1 MAGLLFWA
9 VIITVSEAAQ
19 MLSSKVENL
28 SARWY
33 NSSMVTGGS
42 SDRD

>member
-1 MAGLLFWA
+1 MVGLLFWA
-9 VIITVSEAAQ
+9 VIIIVCEADRMVS
-19 MLSSKVENL
+19 SRVENL

-33 NSSMVTGGS
+33 NSSIVTGGS